1 MTQTQRVLLLYYA
14 MIIHV
19 DLLLLS
25 LPSVVLLITYMYYVR
40 HHVLNSAWALY
51 GHLMKCIEIDMH
63 RRKAGFLY
71 RIAATSVNSS
81 SSHGTI

>member
-1 MTQTQRVLLLYYA
+1 MYLPITSVLRTA
-14 MIIHV
+14 VIARCNI
-19 DLLLLS
+19 
-25 LPSVVLLITYMYYVR
+25 MYYVR

-81 SSHGTI
+81 IKKKKLELARSYNELLDFECA